1 MTARPQSI
9 VFRPTLVVVLDGGI
23 RPVIDGWA
31 IDRLGRSLVDLLG
44 TIQGLEACGV
54 DLYIDQQN
62 IDTTTP
68 AGKLMFQITG
78 AFAEFERSMIRTR
91 VNAGLKRAKDQ
102 IRQKGHFV
110 TKHGKVK
117 KRLGR
122 PNADPAKLQKARAEL
137 AKGIGINKVAKMVGL
152 GTGTVQKLKNE
163 MVEAGDAA

>member
-1 MTARPQSI
+1 MSASVKRSTSQMA
-9 VFRPTLVVVLDGGI
+9 
-23 RPVIDGWA
+23 WA

-54 DLYIDQQN
+54 DLYLDQQN

-91 VNAGLKRAKDQ
+91 VNAGLKRAKDE
-102 IRQKGHFV
+102 IKRKGHFV
-110 TKHGKVK
+110 TKDGEVK

-122 PNADPAKLQKARAEL
+122 PSADPDKLRKARAEP
-137 AKGIGINKVAKMVGL
+137 AKGIGINRVAKMVGL
-152 GTGTVQKLKNE
+152 GVGTVQKLKNE
-163 MVEAGDAA
+163 MAQPMAAAA